1 VRERPDPELGAFG
14 RAGATLMIAA
24 MRALFR
30 IRVDGIEHVP
40 RDGSAIVAANHVSA
54 LDGVVLGLVL
64 WQRRR
69 RVTRFLTA
77 SEFFRKPLFGRVLRA
92 YRQIPLERGSG
103 DVAALDAAID
113 AIANGGLGGIFPE
126 GLVNADPD
134 GPLQRG
140 RTGVARIALAA
151 GAPVVPVGI
160 AGTQERWPR
169 SGPRWSRPLRPV
181 VALSFGEPIALRGD
195 RDVPE
200 DAQRETA
207 GVMNAIAARVVTARS
222 LRERRT

>member
-1 VRERPDPELGAFG
+1 
-14 RAGATLMIAA
+14 MIGA

-30 IRVDGIEHVP
+30 IRLEGIECVP
-40 RDGSAIVAANHVSA
+40 RDGAAIVAANHVSA

-64 WQRRR
+64 WERRR

-77 SEFFRKPLFGRVLRA
+77 SEFFRKPLFGAVLRA

-103 DVAALDAAID
+103 DVAALGAAID

-140 RTGVARIALAA
+140 RTGVARIALVAR
-151 GAPVVPVGI
+151 APVVPVGI

-169 SGPRWSRPLRPV
+169 SGLRSSRPLRPV
-181 VALSFGEPIALRGD
+181 VALAFGEPIALHGD
-195 RDVPE
+195 PEVP
-200 DAQRETA
+200 DDTQRETA
-207 GVMNAIAARVVTARS
+207 RVMEAIADRVVTARA
-222 LRERRT
+222 LRER